1 MTNLARPRRA
11 VLDLGPAA
19 LIVVVWAF
27 LWAWMIAGV
36 IAPLSRVPDLGGA
49 ARAAARRGDQAFPGS
64 E

>member
-36 IAPLSRVPDLGGA
+36 IAPLSRVPELGGS
-49 ARAAARRGDQAFPGS
+49 ARVEQRA
-64 E
+64 